1 MLQDMSGHSKW
12 ATIHRQKEV
21 NDARRGKEFTK
32 VANAI
37 TVAVRE
43 GGGVTDPESN
53 FKLRLAVEK
62 ARAVN
67 MPKAN
72 IERAIE
78 RGKGLGAGG
87 QALAEVLYEGYG
99 PGGVGVLVE
108 VVTDNKQRTA
118 QVVKNLFD
126 RSGGSLA
133 GPGAVAFQFEKVGQ
147 LVVSKKEA
155 VENQILAII
164 DLGAEEVEEESDG
177 LEVTVPMAALEE
189 MKKKLTENGFEV
201 VSAEPIQKAT
211 SLVSVAGESGMQKV
225 VNLLEGLE
233 ELDDVQRVWAN
244 ADFA

>member
-1 MLQDMSGHSKW
+1 MSGHSKW